1 MKEEIIKIIA
11 GVAEVPEES
20 INLKT
25 NLIADLDLESL
36 DLVTLVSEIENKY
49 QLEIP
54 DKEIKKIQTVED
66 IVKNNALG
74 KAEVYPATINL
85 ASTGQNENNLTFTIM
100 KHDDLNIQGVKDMYP
115 EGKDVTTESGLSGY
129 LRYSKD
135 NKSAVLVVE
144 LNDKWT
150 LGIQNSGKNVSE
162 MSIDNLASALAE
174 LIQK

>member
-49 QLEIP
+49 QIELP

-66 IVKNNALG
+66 IVN
-74 KAEVYPATINL
+74 
-85 ASTGQNENNLTFTIM
+85 F
-100 KHDDLNIQGVKDMYP
+100 
-115 EGKDVTTESGLSGY
+115 LS
-129 LRYSKD
+129 SH
-135 NKSAVLVVE
+135 V
-144 LNDKWT
+144 
-150 LGIQNSGKNVSE
+150 
-162 MSIDNLASALAE
+162 
-174 LIQK
+174 

>member
-36 DLVTLVSEIENKY
+36 DLVTLVSEIDNKY

-66 IVKNNALG
+66 IVN
-74 KAEVYPATINL
+74 
-85 ASTGQNENNLTFTIM
+85 F
-100 KHDDLNIQGVKDMYP
+100 
-115 EGKDVTTESGLSGY
+115 LS
-129 LRYSKD
+129 SH
-135 NKSAVLVVE
+135 V
-144 LNDKWT
+144 
-150 LGIQNSGKNVSE
+150 
-162 MSIDNLASALAE
+162 
-174 LIQK
+174 

>member
-49 QLEIP
+49 QIEIP

-66 IVKNNALG
+66 IVN
-74 KAEVYPATINL
+74 
-85 ASTGQNENNLTFTIM
+85 F
-100 KHDDLNIQGVKDMYP
+100 
-115 EGKDVTTESGLSGY
+115 LS
-129 LRYSKD
+129 SH
-135 NKSAVLVVE
+135 V
-144 LNDKWT
+144 
-150 LGIQNSGKNVSE
+150 
-162 MSIDNLASALAE
+162 
-174 LIQK
+174 

>member
-66 IVKNNALG
+66 IVN
-74 KAEVYPATINL
+74 
-85 ASTGQNENNLTFTIM
+85 F
-100 KHDDLNIQGVKDMYP
+100 
-115 EGKDVTTESGLSGY
+115 LS
-129 LRYSKD
+129 SH
-135 NKSAVLVVE
+135 V
-144 LNDKWT
+144 
-150 LGIQNSGKNVSE
+150 
-162 MSIDNLASALAE
+162 
-174 LIQK
+174 

>member
-1 MKEEIIKIIA
+1 MEEEIIKIIA

-66 IVKNNALG
+66 IVN
-74 KAEVYPATINL
+74 
-85 ASTGQNENNLTFTIM
+85 F
-100 KHDDLNIQGVKDMYP
+100 
-115 EGKDVTTESGLSGY
+115 LS
-129 LRYSKD
+129 SH
-135 NKSAVLVVE
+135 V
-144 LNDKWT
+144 
-150 LGIQNSGKNVSE
+150 
-162 MSIDNLASALAE
+162 
-174 LIQK
+174 

>member
-11 GVAEVPEES
+11 DVAEVPEES

-66 IVKNNALG
+66 IVN
-74 KAEVYPATINL
+74 
-85 ASTGQNENNLTFTIM
+85 F
-100 KHDDLNIQGVKDMYP
+100 
-115 EGKDVTTESGLSGY
+115 LSSY
-129 LRYSKD
+129 
-135 NKSAVLVVE
+135 V
-144 LNDKWT
+144 
-150 LGIQNSGKNVSE
+150 
-162 MSIDNLASALAE
+162 
-174 LIQK
+174 

>member
-54 DKEIKKIQTVED
+54 DKEIKKFKLWKI
-66 IVKNNALG
+66 
-74 KAEVYPATINL
+74 
-85 ASTGQNENNLTFTIM
+85 
-100 KHDDLNIQGVKDMYP
+100 
-115 EGKDVTTESGLSGY
+115 
-129 LRYSKD
+129 
-135 NKSAVLVVE
+135 
-144 LNDKWT
+144 
-150 LGIQNSGKNVSE
+150 
-162 MSIDNLASALAE
+162 
-174 LIQK
+174 

>member
-36 DLVTLVSEIENKY
+36 ELVTLVSEIENKY

-66 IVKNNALG
+66 IVN
-74 KAEVYPATINL
+74 
-85 ASTGQNENNLTFTIM
+85 F
-100 KHDDLNIQGVKDMYP
+100 
-115 EGKDVTTESGLSGY
+115 LS
-129 LRYSKD
+129 SH
-135 NKSAVLVVE
+135 V
-144 LNDKWT
+144 
-150 LGIQNSGKNVSE
+150 
-162 MSIDNLASALAE
+162 
-174 LIQK
+174 

>member
-36 DLVTLVSEIENKY
+36 DIVTLISEIETKY

-66 IVKNNALG
+66 IVN
-74 KAEVYPATINL
+74 
-85 ASTGQNENNLTFTIM
+85 F
-100 KHDDLNIQGVKDMYP
+100 
-115 EGKDVTTESGLSGY
+115 LS
-129 LRYSKD
+129 SH
-135 NKSAVLVVE
+135 V
-144 LNDKWT
+144 
-150 LGIQNSGKNVSE
+150 
-162 MSIDNLASALAE
+162 
-174 LIQK
+174 

>member
-36 DLVTLVSEIENKY
+36 VSEIENKY

-66 IVKNNALG
+66 IVN
-74 KAEVYPATINL
+74 
-85 ASTGQNENNLTFTIM
+85 F
-100 KHDDLNIQGVKDMYP
+100 
-115 EGKDVTTESGLSGY
+115 LS
-129 LRYSKD
+129 SH
-135 NKSAVLVVE
+135 V
-144 LNDKWT
+144 
-150 LGIQNSGKNVSE
+150 
-162 MSIDNLASALAE
+162 
-174 LIQK
+174 